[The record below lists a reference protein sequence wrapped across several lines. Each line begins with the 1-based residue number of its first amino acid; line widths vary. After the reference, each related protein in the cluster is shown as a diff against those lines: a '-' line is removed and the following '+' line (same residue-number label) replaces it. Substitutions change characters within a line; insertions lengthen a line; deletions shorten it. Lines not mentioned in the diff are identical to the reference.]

1 MPARGSPIALPWRFP
16 AADERAAMNRILDNC
31 LVGLALLVSAVYA
44 VSALGP
50 RTLRRRVLAA
60 LGRITARAPA
70 YFGLRW
76 LANRFAAASAA
87 KAPGACAGCD
97 DCGANASPPNP
108 PAHDSPAPEVR
119 VPVSKISRRN

>member
-1 MPARGSPIALPWRFP
+1 
-16 AADERAAMNRILDNC
+16 MNRILDNC

-50 RTLRRRVLAA
+50 RSLRRRVLAA

-70 YFGLRW
+70 YFGLRR

-87 KAPGACAGCD
+87 KAPGACGGCD
-97 DCGANASPPNP
+97 DCGANASAPKP
-108 PAHDSPAPEVR
+108 PAHDSPVHDSPAPEVH
-119 VPVSKISRRN
+119 VPVSKIGRRT